1 MSSKWVLPALC
12 AFALAACQR
21 DAAPPATT
29 GDAAAGD
36 ATPLPKPTPTG
47 GPVTGMPD
55 KPGPGPVGPPAASTT
70 AEPMLSPDALP
81 ADTTDSGAAA
91 NPAEATATTPAAP
104 VATPVAPGPVAE
116 PSIDDAVAVVRGYFA
131 ALAGRDFARA
141 HAAWSEGDTAHAAA
155 QLAAEQV
162 DVASSDVSIG
172 APGRL
177 DAAAGSRY
185 IRVPVT
191 VVRSL
196 RDGSTQRLAGA
207 VTLRRAVVDGAT
219 AEQRAWHIAGV
230 DLRPTPV
237 PSPAQ

>member
-1 MSSKWVLPALC
+1 MSSKWVLPALF
-12 AFALAACQR
+12 AFALAACHR
-21 DAAPPATT
+21 GAAPQATST
-29 GDAAAGD
+29 DDVATGD
-36 ATPLPKPTPTG
+36 ATPLPKPAPTG

-70 AEPMLSPDALP
+70 AEPMLSPDTL
-81 ADTTDSGAAA
+81 
-91 NPAEATATTPAAP
+91 PAEATDTGVPAALAGDAPPAAP
-104 VATPVAPGPVAE
+104 VAPDAIAE
-116 PSIDDAVAVVRGYFA
+116 PTIDDAVAVVRGYFS

-141 HAAWSEGDTAHAAA
+141 HAAWSEGDTAHSAA
-155 QLAAEQV
+155 QLAAEQA

-185 IRVPVT
+185 LRVPVT
-191 VVRSL
+191 VVRGL
-196 RDGSTQRLAGA
+196 RDGNAQRLAGA

-219 AEQRAWHIAGV
+219 AEQRAWHIAGIE
-230 DLRPTPV
+230 LRPAPV